1 MPKVTMNQLIEA
13 FHGKLGD
20 LVFRQ
25 MPDGSVVVSRVPR
38 YDRRK
43 ATPKQKAHRQRFRE
57 SASYGRW
64 AARCYPIYAEL
75 AEGTEKSAYN
85 FAVADWFNPPVIHC
99 IERREGHILVEA
111 RDNVKVTKVQVTVL
125 DDEGQVLEEGEAV
138 RGAGD
143 WWEFACQSE
152 GKRIMAEAW
161 DLPGHVT
168 QFVVE
173 AGRSSTVKT

>member
-1 MPKVTMNQLIEA
+1 MNQLIEA

-38 YDRRK
+38 YDKRK

-64 AARCYPIYAEL
+64 AAKYHTIYAEL

-85 FAVADWFNPPVIHC
+85 FAVSDWFNPPVIHR
-99 IERREGHILVEA
+99 IERREGRILVEA
-111 RDNVKVTKVQVTVL
+111 CDNIKVTKVRVTVL
-125 DDEGQVLEEGEAV
+125 DDEGQVLEKGEAV

-161 DLPGHVT
+161 DLPGHLT
-168 QFVVE
+168 QLVV
-173 AGRSSTVKT
+173 